1 MSERR
6 IFWAS
11 VWLAFALVA
20 VKAYYL
26 RVMAPAP
33 GQGIDF
39 IWSLAAVSYRDA
51 VFAAAWWVVAR
62 AVTAP
67 AAPRAAAIG
76 SWMAA
81 GGSLLLAAYAAVN
94 VRLFDVFGGFV
105 TASIANLLRSVRFLS
120 GAAAARLDFF
130 FLVALAGAGLAYLPL
145 VELSARFNRPG
156 GRMWRHV
163 AAGTVAAAW
172 IAAGHHA
179 YAVPWA
185 GRQDRRVAENAHWTL
200 IESCWRAV
208 RHGLV
213 GLDERFPVTDLT
225 DFEPPQPTGGA
236 SGPSLRLPNVVLLVL
251 ESVGARW
258 TSLDGGLYDTTP
270 NLRGESRH
278 GVVFDRFYAHIG
290 RSSNALATLLLSTYA
305 KLDFQDITDEYP
317 RLRGTSLADVF
328 RGHGARTAFL
338 TASSLSWAHWRDFLS
353 GRGFDELH
361 DSDDLACSEPPS
373 EWGVADRCV
382 ADGIIDFIDRHRT
395 TPFFVMA
402 WTTQT
407 HYPYEPP
414 AGVPPVDVPLE
425 PGPDQWELGR
435 YLNALLETDRQ
446 IGRVFEGIRRAGL
459 DSNTLTIV
467 VGDHG
472 QAFGYPHHSFAQ
484 GQTAYEED
492 VHIPLLIHAPW
503 RYPEGVRSKT
513 IGGQI
518 DLAPTIAALA
528 GMPAAPDWQGRSLFA
543 EPRPPRVYFSVNEDR
558 FILGVREH
566 DWKYLFDVRAGAEEL
581 YDLGHDPQEQHN
593 LAGVERERAA
603 RLRQRVAAWMEANR
617 RKYG

>member
-11 VWLAFALVA
+11 VWLALALVA

-26 RVMAPAP
+26 KAMALAP
-33 GQGIDF
+33 GEGIDF
-39 IWSLAAVSYRDA
+39 ISSLAAVSYGDVA
-51 VFAAAWWVVAR
+51 FVAACWILGR

-67 AAPRAAAIG
+67 ARPRIADVSSWIASAG
-76 SWMAA
+76 SV
-81 GGSLLLAAYAAVN
+81 LLAVYAAVN
-94 VRLFDVFGGFV
+94 VQLFDVFGGFV
-105 TASIANLLRSVRFLS
+105 TASIVNLLRYVRFLS
-120 GAAAARLDFF
+120 GAAAVRLDFL
-130 FLVALAGAGLAYLPL
+130 FLIALVGAGLVYLVL
-145 VELSARFNRPG
+145 VELSAHFTRPA
-156 GRMWRHV
+156 GRWWRQI

-172 IAAGHHA
+172 IAFGHHA

-200 IESCWRAV
+200 IVSCWRAV

-213 GLDERFPVTDLT
+213 GLDGRFPLSDLD
-225 DFEPPQPTGGA
+225 DFERPQRGGGA
-236 SGPSLRLPNVVLLVL
+236 SGPPPRLPNVVLLVL

-258 TSLDGGLYDTTP
+258 TSLYGSLYDTTP
-270 NLRGESRH
+270 SLRVESRH
-278 GVVFDRFYAHIG
+278 GVVFERFYAHVG

-305 KLDFQDITDEYP
+305 KLGFQDITDEYP
-317 RLRGTSLADVF
+317 QLGGTSLADVF

-338 TASSLSWAHWRDFLS
+338 TSSHLSWAHWRDFLS

-361 DSDDLACSEPPS
+361 DSGDLACSEPPF
-373 EWGVADRCV
+373 EWGVADRCL
-382 ADGIIDFIDRHRT
+382 ADGIVDFIDRHRT
-395 TPFFVMA
+395 TPFFLMA

-414 AGVPPVDVPLE
+414 PGVPPVDFPLE

-435 YLNALLETDRQ
+435 YLNALSETDRQ
-446 IGRVFEGIRRAGL
+446 LGRVFDGIRRAGL
-459 DSNTLTIV
+459 DSNTLTVV

-472 QAFGYPHHSFAQ
+472 QAFGFPHTSFAQ

-492 VHIPLLIHAPW
+492 MHVPLLIHTPG

-528 GMPAAPDWQGRSLFA
+528 GVPAAADWQGRNLFA
-543 EPRPPRVYFSVNEDR
+543 EPRAPRVYFSVNEDR
-558 FILGVREH
+558 FILGIREH
-566 DWKYLFDVRAGAEEL
+566 DWKYLFDVRGGTEEL
-581 YDLGHDPQEQHN
+581 YDLAHDPHEQHN

-603 RLRQRVAAWMEANR
+603 RLRQRLAAWMEANR
-617 RKYG
+617 RQYG